1 MNGFI
6 EDFHL
11 FAPENMPK
19 YLIIRFSSIG
29 DIVLTTPVIRCL
41 KEQTEA
47 EVHFLTKK
55 SFKSILEHNPYIEKL
70 YTIDEK
76 IGEVIQELKKEKY
89 DAIIDLHKNIRTQQ
103 IKFRLL
109 AKSYAFD
116 KINWQK
122 WQMVNLKKN
131 VLPNMHIVDRYLKTV
146 EPLGVKNDG
155 KGLDY
160 FLPADEDYIQ
170 KSISFK
176 IRKLDFKTSYVVFA
190 IGAAHKTKVPTQKMI
205 EEISKRTEGLVV
217 FVGGPAEKAL
227 GDYISLNDPNII
239 NTAGTTTL
247 HESAFLIKKAEKVI
261 TPDTGMMH
269 VAAAF
274 QKEIISLWGNTI
286 PEFGMTPYLTDN
298 QQNKIFEVKNLSCRP
313 CSKIGY
319 GKCPKGHFKCMNDQ
333 DLEAIIQ
340 TINS

>member
-1 MNGFI
+1 
-6 EDFHL
+6 
-11 FAPENMPK
+11 MPK

-41 KEQTEA
+41 KKQTGG

-55 SFKSILEHNPYIEKL
+55 SFKSILEHNPYIDKL

-76 IGEVIQELKKEKY
+76 VGEVIQDLKGEKY

-103 IKFRLL
+103 IKFRLS

-122 WQMVNLKKN
+122 WQMVNLKKD
-131 VLPNMHIVDRYLKTV
+131 VLPNLHIVDRYLKTV
-146 EPLGVKNDG
+146 ESLGVENDG

-160 FLPADEDYIQ
+160 FLPPDEDYIQ
-170 KSISFK
+170 QSITFK
-176 IRKLDFKTSYVVFA
+176 IRELDFQKPYVVFA

-205 EEISKRTEGLVV
+205 EEISKQIEGLVV
-217 FVGGPAEKAL
+217 FVGGPAEKAI
-227 GDYISLNDPNII
+227 GDFIAVNTPNII
-239 NTAGTTTL
+239 NTAGTTTI
-247 HESAFLIKKAEKVI
+247 HESAFLIKKAQKVI

-274 QKEIISLWGNTI
+274 QKEVISLWGNTI
-286 PEFGMTPYLTDN
+286 PEFGMAPYLTDS
-298 QQNKIFEVKNLSCRP
+298 QGSKVFEVKDLPCRP

-319 GKCPKGHFKCMNDQ
+319 EKCPKGHFKCMNDQ
-333 DLEAIIQ
+333 NLEAIIQ
-340 TINS
+340 TINN